1 MSYVFVRYTHCYF
14 FARKCLTMYASVY
27 ILISLFICLS
37 VCGCVNAAYA
47 PDEYVCALVLT
58 QLRAQRDNK
67 EFVVGLECPE
77 RLELWQ
83 LQRSKFTDV
92 ALSCR

>member
-1 MSYVFVRYTHCYF
+1 
-14 FARKCLTMYASVY
+14 MYASVY
-27 ILISLFICLS
+27 ILISLFIRLS

-47 PDEYVCALVLT
+47 PDECVCVCVYVLVLT